1 MRVCPC
7 SISPGAGSS
16 DSYVWLV
23 LRPDIAGDDSDLN
36 RFNADFA
43 KFKEKLESED
53 FLFPSLGYN
62 MRNTGSVVEAGNSD
76 NNYDTPTVKPAV
88 LPPNPVP
95 GNTPIYVPYPDSDK
109 RCDKHKPHNIV
120 KAIVGKTFGQEP
132 VVLIID
138 DEYNRTDFIDSC
150 KALTKVTA
158 YFSDDGTQIDK
169 LRDFLNMPDGILV
182 TDPVA
187 FGGMQAR
194 NVILVSD
201 SYFSARNMMLRAT
214 TQLVWVK
221 TDNYGTYDTDSWV
234 VDRVAECCFD
244 ISDSGSD
251 MDDDDGGDHD
261 GDDVADHG
269 DDDVADDDNDDVADM
284 DE

>member
-1 MRVCPC
+1 MN
-7 SISPGAGSS
+7 
-16 DSYVWLV
+16 
-23 LRPDIAGDDSDLN
+23 DLI

-62 MRNTGSVVEAGNSD
+62 MRNTGSVVEAGNSY
-76 NNYDTPTVKPAV
+76 NKYDKPTVKPAV

-132 VVLIID
+132 VVLITD
-138 DEYNRTDFIDSC
+138 DKDTRTDLIDSC

-158 YFSDDGTQIDK
+158 YFSDGTQIDK
-169 LRDFLNMPDGILV
+169 LRDFLTMPDGILV
-182 TDPVA
+182 TDPAA

-194 NVILVSD
+194 NIICVSD
-201 SYFSARNMMLRAT
+201 SAYDYDYSARNMMLRAT
-214 TQLVWVK
+214 TQLVWVM
-221 TDNYGTYDTDSWV
+221 TDNIGTYDTDRSV